1 MMTKFL
7 KKLQNQLLVLLLL
20 STIIP
25 VGIVGWYGISSST
38 TALSELS
45 LNQLDSLVNE
55 KSEKI
60 SAFLHNINEDVLFL
74 SKVPPIQGIIRARA
88 GQGIDRQSNSSYDA
102 WVERLETIFVA
113 LMQAKPYYMQLRYL
127 DENGQEMVRVDSDG
141 VNIKI
146 ISRSQMQNKSDRD
159 YFIKAI
165 QLSLN
170 KIYVSPVEL
179 NQERG
184 QIERPFKPVIRYA
197 TPTFDSAGNTK
208 GLVIANVLANEFIKL
223 IREINIDNETQVLL
237 VNQDGYYIYHPNPSK
252 EWGFDLKTN
261 EKLDKDYPLQISQE
275 ILSGNQGH
283 NTKLDRYIIT
293 YHSIPT
299 FPEHKQGL
307 VLIYQ
312 TEKSKVFAA
321 IEQFKTM
328 AGSIIFLSL
337 VLVIPLG
344 YFRLKRLVELIK
356 QLSDNIS
363 EFSLQIFST
372 LEQQERITASQSA
385 AVNNTAITI
394 EQISTASKQTA
405 QEAENVATGARQA
418 LTLAEEGANLL
429 RQTLQGMISLQEK
442 AKVISQQSQRL
453 EDRTYQI
460 GNISTLA
467 NLVSDLANQTN
478 MLALNA
484 AVEAVRAGEHGRG
497 FAVVATEIR
506 KLADQSRDAAQKIN
520 AIVPEI
526 QDAIKST
533 IQATEEAATT
543 LETGLQIATKAA
555 DTFQGVRQA
564 ANDVFISNQNISVNV
579 KERASAILEIVNAM
593 NSLNQSVA
601 ETAAGIRYTKSGVE
615 KLNEQ
620 AFQLKTII

>member
-25 VGIVGWYGISSST
+25 VGIVGWYGIYSST

-55 KSEKI
+55 KAEKI
-60 SAFLHNINEDVLFL
+60 TAFLHNINEDVLFL

-141 VNIKI
+141 ANIKI

-208 GLVIANVLANEFIKL
+208 GVVIANLLANEFIKI
-223 IREINIDNETQVLL
+223 IREANIDRDTQALL

-283 NTKLDRYIIT
+283 NTKLARYIIT
-293 YHSIPT
+293 YHPIPT

-328 AGSIIFLSL
+328 AGLIIFLSL
-337 VLVIPLG
+337 ALVIPLG

-356 QLSDNIS
+356 QLSYNIS

-405 QEAENVATGARQA
+405 REAENVATGARQA

-442 AKVISQQSQRL
+442 AEVISQQSQRL

-484 AVEAVRAGEHGRG
+484 AVEAVRAGEHGQG

-543 LETGLQIATKAA
+543 LETGLKIATKAA

-579 KERASAILEIVNAM
+579 KERASAIQEIVNAM

-620 AFQLKTII
+620 AFQLKAIV